1 MKLDIL
7 KNNYCFT
14 LEDLIYEYNWEEKVI
29 KKGFYFNGGSIPRL
43 AWSICHP
50 LLQPYLAYFC
60 KHDYHY
66 SNKCPYPITRIE
78 SDQILLWDLCRHN
91 KAFWISAYIAV
102 RLFWKSHF
110 KKDLPFKKT
119 LQKLKEIYNTDY

>member
-7 KNNYCFT
+7 PNNYCFT
-14 LEDLIYEYNWEEKVI
+14 LEDLTYDYNLEVKTI
-29 KKGFYFNGGSIPRL
+29 KKGFYFNGWSIPRL
-43 AWSICHP
+43 MWAICHP

-66 SNKCPYPITRIE
+66 SKKCDFIVTRLE
-78 SDQILLWDLCRHN
+78 ADEILLYDLCIHN

-102 RLFWKSHF
+102 RLFWKRNF
-110 KKDLPFKKT
+110 KKDLPFKKG
-119 LQKLKEIYNTDY
+119 